1 MNKDDQMFMSGPI
14 PGMSLT
20 GAPRNVPWENPPML
34 ATVEDT
40 IGYYVDKLLDHET
53 EDNILDVLD
62 NKVDIETIADS
73 IITSSVMNGIHS
85 LDVGFLI
92 NPVVRE
98 LIMLVA
104 DSTGTEYIESYKQQ
118 EKSMRIPRSMARQ
131 IVRQAMQEQQ
141 TSMAEPTQSMPTSM
155 GTPPM
160 PTDMGTPSM
169 PTSMG
174 QEIPPE
180 YRGLM
185 APVNA
190 PQAPVR

>member
-34 ATVEDT
+34 ATVEDS
-40 IGYYVDKLLDHET
+40 IGYYVDKLLDPEI

-104 DSTGTEYIESYKQQ
+104 DSTDTEYVESYKQQ

-141 TSMAEPTQSMPTSM
+141 APMPEPATAMPAGM
-155 GTPPM
+155 GTQPTPPN
-160 PTDMGTPSM
+160 
-169 PTSMG
+169 MG
-174 QEIPPE
+174 QEMPPE

>member
-1 MNKDDQMFMSGPI
+1 MFMSGPI

-40 IGYYVDKLLDHET
+40 IAYYTDKLLDPET

-62 NKVDIETIADS
+62 NQIDIETIADHL
-73 IITSSVMNGIHS
+73 ITSSVMNGIHS
-85 LDVGFLI
+85 LDVGILI

-104 DSTGTEYIESYKQQ
+104 DSTDTEYVESYKQQ
-118 EKSMRIPRSMARQ
+118 EKSKRIPRSMARQ
-131 IVRQAMQEQQ
+131 IVRQAMEEQQ
-141 TSMAEPTQSMPTSM
+141 ASMSTPSMPTDM

-160 PTDMGTPSM
+160 PTDMG
-169 PTSMG
+169 
-174 QEIPPE
+174 QEMPPE

>member
-1 MNKDDQMFMSGPI
+1 MFMSGPI

-40 IGYYVDKLLDHET
+40 IAYYTDKLLDPET

-62 NKVDIETIADS
+62 NQIDIETIADHL
-73 IITSSVMNGIHS
+73 ITSSVMNGIHS
-85 LDVGFLI
+85 LDVGILI

-104 DSTGTEYIESYKQQ
+104 DSTDTEYVESYKQQ
-118 EKSMRIPRSMARQ
+118 EKSKRIPRSMARQ
-131 IVRQAMQEQQ
+131 IVRQAMEEQQ
-141 TSMAEPTQSMPTSM
+141 ASMSTPTMPTDM

-160 PTDMGTPSM
+160 PTDMG
-169 PTSMG
+169 
-174 QEIPPE
+174 QEMPPE

>member
-20 GAPRNVPWENPPML
+20 GEPRSVPWENPPML

-40 IGYYVDKLLDHET
+40 IAYYTDKLLDPEM

-62 NKVDIETIADS
+62 NQLDIETIADH
-73 IITSSVMNGIHS
+73 IITSSMMNGVHS
-85 LDVGFLI
+85 YDVGVLV

-104 DSTGTEYIESYKQQ
+104 DSTDTKYVESYKQQ
-118 EKSMRIPRSMARQ
+118 EKSNRIPRSIARQ
-131 IVRQAMQEQQ
+131 IVRQAMEEQQ
-141 TSMAEPTQSMPTSM
+141 ASISIPT
-155 GTPPM
+155 M
-160 PTDMGTPSM
+160 PTDMGTQPM
-169 PTSMG
+169 PADVG
-174 QEIPPE
+174 KEIPPE

>member
-1 MNKDDQMFMSGPI
+1 MNKDDQLFMSGPI

-40 IGYYVDKLLDHET
+40 IAYYTDKLLDPET

-62 NKVDIETIADS
+62 NQIDIETIADHL
-73 IITSSVMNGIHS
+73 ITSSVMNGIHS
-85 LDVGFLI
+85 LDVGILI

-104 DSTGTEYIESYKQQ
+104 DSTNTEYVESYKQQ
-118 EKSMRIPRSMARQ
+118 EKSKRIPRSIARQ
-131 IVRQAMQEQQ
+131 IVRQAMEEQQ
-141 TSMAEPTQSMPTSM
+141 ASMSTPPMPTSM

-160 PTDMGTPSM
+160 PT
-169 PTSMG
+169 SMG
-174 QEIPPE
+174 QEMPPE

>member
-40 IGYYVDKLLDHET
+40 IAYYTDKLLDPET

-62 NKVDIETIADS
+62 NQIDIETIADHL
-73 IITSSVMNGIHS
+73 ITSSVMNGIHS
-85 LDVGFLI
+85 LDVGILI

-104 DSTGTEYIESYKQQ
+104 DSTDTEYVESYKQQ
-118 EKSMRIPRSMARQ
+118 EKSKRIPRSMARQ
-131 IVRQAMQEQQ
+131 IVRQAMGEQQ
-141 TSMAEPTQSMPTSM
+141 AFMVEPTQPMPTDM
-155 GTPPM
+155 GAPPM
-160 PTDMGTPSM
+160 PTDMG
-169 PTSMG
+169 
-174 QEIPPE
+174 QEMPPE

-185 APVNA
+185 APVNTQQVPA
-190 PQAPVR
+190 R

>member
-1 MNKDDQMFMSGPI
+1 MNKDEELFMSGPI

-34 ATVEDT
+34 ATVEDS
-40 IGYYVDKLLDHET
+40 IAYYTDKLLDPET
-53 EDNILDVLD
+53 EDAILDVLE
-62 NKVDIETIADS
+62 NKIDIETIADHL
-73 IITSSVMNGIHS
+73 ITSSVMNGIHS
-85 LDVGFLI
+85 LDVGVLI

-104 DSTGTEYIESYKQQ
+104 DSTDTEYVESYKQQ
-118 EKSMRIPRSMARQ
+118 EKSKRIPRSMARQ
-131 IVRQAMQEQQ
+131 IVRQAMEEQQ
-141 TSMAEPTQSMPTSM
+141 TPMPEPAT
-155 GTPPM
+155 PM
-160 PTDMGTPSM
+160 PTVD
-169 PTSMG
+169 MG
-174 QEIPPE
+174 QEMPPE

>member
-1 MNKDDQMFMSGPI
+1 MNKDEELFMSGPI

-40 IGYYVDKLLDHET
+40 IAYYTDKLLDPET

-62 NKVDIETIADS
+62 NKIDIETIADHL
-73 IITSSVMNGIHS
+73 ITSSVMNGIHS
-85 LDVGFLI
+85 LDVGVLV

-104 DSTGTEYIESYKQQ
+104 DSTDTEYVESYKQQ
-118 EKSMRIPRSMARQ
+118 EKSKRIPRSMARQ
-131 IVRQAMQEQQ
+131 IVKQAMEGQQ
-141 TSMAEPTQSMPTSM
+141 ASMS
-155 GTPPM
+155 TPPM

-169 PTSMG
+169 PTDMG
-174 QEIPPE
+174 QDIPPE

-185 APVNA
+185 APVNV

>member
-40 IGYYVDKLLDHET
+40 IAYYTDKLLDPEM

-62 NKVDIETIADS
+62 NKLDIETIADHL
-73 IITSSVMNGIHS
+73 ITSSVMNGIHS
-85 LDVGFLI
+85 LDVGILI

-104 DSTGTEYIESYKQQ
+104 DSTDTEYVESYKQQ
-118 EKSMRIPRSMARQ
+118 EKSKRIPRSMARQ
-131 IVRQAMQEQQ
+131 IVRQAMEEQQ
-141 TSMAEPTQSMPTSM
+141 TPMPEPAT
-155 GTPPM
+155 PM
-160 PTDMGTPSM
+160 PTD
-169 PTSMG
+169 MG

>member
-40 IGYYVDKLLDHET
+40 IAYYTDKLLDPEM

-62 NKVDIETIADS
+62 NKLDIETIADHL
-73 IITSSVMNGIHS
+73 ITSSVMNGIHS
-85 LDVGFLI
+85 LDVGVLI

-104 DSTGTEYIESYKQQ
+104 DSTDTEYVESYKQQ
-118 EKSMRIPRSMARQ
+118 EKSKRIPRSVARQ
-131 IVRQAMQEQQ
+131 IVRQAMEEQQ
-141 TSMAEPTQSMPTSM
+141 TSMPEPAT
-155 GTPPM
+155 PM
-160 PTDMGTPSM
+160 PTDV
-169 PTSMG
+169 G
-174 QEIPPE
+174 QEMPPE

>member
-40 IGYYVDKLLDHET
+40 IAYYTDKLLDPEM

-62 NKVDIETIADS
+62 NKLDIETIADHL
-73 IITSSVMNGIHS
+73 ITSSVMNGIHS
-85 LDVGFLI
+85 LDVGILI

-104 DSTGTEYIESYKQQ
+104 DSTDTEYVESYKQQ
-118 EKSMRIPRSMARQ
+118 EKSKRIPRSMARQ
-131 IVRQAMQEQQ
+131 IVRQAMEEQQ
-141 TSMAEPTQSMPTSM
+141 ASMS
-155 GTPPM
+155 TPPM
-160 PTDMGTPSM
+160 STDMG
-169 PTSMG
+169 
-174 QEIPPE
+174 QEMPPE